1 MDTGV
6 GVNLNDENHDSL
18 SAFEFSTGKQR
29 LIIESGTSPGNFELR
44 EALKVSSAHSML
56 TVDDKSIGM
65 AARKEPNSSRNLF
78 TSV

>member
-1 MDTGV
+1 MEQV
-6 GVNLNDENHDSL
+6 R
-18 SAFEFSTGKQR
+18 K
-29 LIIESGTSPGNFELR
+29 FELR

-78 TSV
+78 TSVTGKLVDGCSLIEITH